1 MIFLP
6 FGVEMVDLGS
16 FRLSYVDFQDKQT
29 L

>member
-6 FGVEMVDLGS
+6 FGMEMAGLGS
-16 FRLSYVDFQDKQT
+16 FRLSYVDVEHKQT